1 MADAQNAAQRKPP
14 ARVKASSPAMLR
26 FAGKRWFPLWA
37 QVKHRGRRSGKEYVI
52 PVAVLVKPDRFVISL
67 PWGPTTNWVRNVM
80 AANGC
85 TIVWKGAD
93 YLVTDPRLVDKA
105 AALEAANPL
114 ERAVLSRAKFP
125 AFLQLKR

>member
-1 MADAQNAAQRKPP
+1 MADTQSAAQRKPP
-14 ARVKASSPAMLR
+14 DRVKASSSSMLR
-26 FAGKRWFPLWA
+26 FAGKKWFPLWA

-67 PWGPTTNWVRNVM
+67 PWGATTNWVQNVM

-93 YLVTDPRLVDKA
+93 HRVTEPRLVDKA
-105 AALEAANPL
+105 VALEAAN
-114 ERAVLSRAKFP
+114 AVQRMLLSRAKFP